1 MELTSA
7 PAIQA
12 SDHDTIDVGARAQGE
27 TAAVLG
33 VPNGNGALIVA
44 TASIRENVNS
54 VGCADSREESHKG
67 GRCDDFLEGRHVFGL
82 CWLDGVV
89 LVG

>member
-12 SDHDTIDVGARAQGE
+12 SNPDTIRGGAQVDAI
-27 TAAVLG
+27 AIWA
-33 VPNGNGALIVA
+33 VPNEKGGLVVA
-44 TASIRENVNS
+44 TATIREKINS
-54 VGCADSREESHKG
+54 VACADSREESHKG

-82 CWLDGVV
+82 CWLDE
-89 LVG
+89 LV

>member
-1 MELTSA
+1 VKLTSA

-12 SDHDTIDVGARAQGE
+12 SDPDTIRGGAQVD
-27 TAAVLG
+27 TTAVLA
-33 VPNGNGALIVA
+33 VPNEKGGLVVA
-44 TASIRENVNS
+44 AASIREKINS

-82 CWLDGVV
+82 CWLDE
-89 LVG
+89 LV